1 MALTKINNN
10 TLSAVT
16 TLPSAIATGKVLQTV
31 SMLNATQTT
40 TTSASMVDTPVT
52 LAITPSST
60 SNKVLII
67 VNISSIRKTGDMGVE
82 LKLQTGSTVLSF
94 FGGNIADNGSAAAQ
108 TVSGQGTSFLHSPS
122 TSSAI
127 TYKVTFRTSNGGNTA
142 LINNNGGTSSMTLM
156 EIAG

>member
-1 MALTKINNN
+1 MAITKINNN

-16 TLPSAIATGKVLQTV
+16 TLPSAIATGKVLQVV
-31 SMLNATQTT
+31 SMTNNTQTT

-67 VNISSIRKTGDMGVE
+67 VNISSIRKNGDMGVE

-94 FGGNIADNGSAAAQ
+94 FGGNIGDTGSSATQ
-108 TVSGQGTSFLHSPS
+108 TVSGQGTTFLHSPS
-122 TSSAI
+122 TTSAI

-156 EIAG
+156 EITG